1 MNDLQKDYW
10 NQLFANLVNASP
22 IDTHNMQTHIVLF
35 ENANEYVIEINAP
48 FNERKELISDL
59 KKAGRIKVNSV
70 KKTNSRTKK
79 APAIKETRQGVL
91 SDYAYDV
98 NYANR
103 SPHKGWVQE
112 QMELTAK
119 IVNGRIVYLGGDN

>member
-1 MNDLQKDYW
+1 MNDLQRDYW
-10 NQLFANLVNASP
+10 NQLFSNLVNASP
-22 IDTHNMQTHIVLF
+22 IDTHNMQSHIVLF

-48 FNERKELISDL
+48 LNERKELISDS
-59 KKAGRIKVNSV
+59 KKAGRIKYV
-70 KKTNSRTKK
+70 KKTNSKTKK

-103 SPHKGWVQE
+103 SPHKGWVQD
-112 QMELTAK
+112 QIELTAK
-119 IVNGRIVYLGGDN
+119 IVNGRVIYLGGDN